1 MTKTK
6 KTLGLAWTRY
16 YNYYGMN
23 PNLYAVMQNVGWMV
37 QAIKD
42 YSIAHTHEVNQ
53 DMATRYKDN
62 PPDVPMPDDKGWLK
76 RHLPLKGSGKAPRKP
91 LLPKHTKRNGSSK
104 STALKP
110 CRYRPGMVALH
121 EIC

>member
-23 PNLYAVMQNVGWMV
+23 PNLYAMMRKEGWSV
-37 QAIKD
+37 QANKD
-42 YSIAHTHEVNQ
+42 YLISHAHEVNH

-62 PPDVPMPDDKGWLK
+62 PPDLPAPDDKDWLK
-76 RHLPLKGSGKAPRKP
+76 RHLALKGRGKAPRKP
-91 LLPKHTKRNGSSK
+91 LLPKIIKEYKTE
-104 STALKP
+104 TTQ
-110 CRYRPGMVALH
+110 
-121 EIC
+121 I

>member
-37 QAIKD
+37 QAIT
-42 YSIAHTHEVNQ
+42 I
-53 DMATRYKDN
+53 
-62 PPDVPMPDDKGWLK
+62 P
-76 RHLPLKGSGKAPRKP
+76 
-91 LLPKHTKRNGSSK
+91 
-104 STALKP
+104 
-110 CRYRPGMVALH
+110 
-121 EIC
+121 